1 MLATLYFTLREISP
15 MGQTGYNGKGGR
27 GGKGALVIEEA
38 RNEDEEGA
46 SEQEGVCVC
55 VGVCVHASVC
65 KQENMYA
72 GFVVC
77 ECVYGVCKCI
87 ALHKILCG
95 VLVFF
100 VCERDVYAESRP

>member
-38 RNEDEEGA
+38 RNEDEEAA

-55 VGVCVHASVC
+55 VCACGRGVCVYTHLSVRKKTC
-65 KQENMYA
+65 MQ
-72 GFVVC
+72 G
-77 ECVYGVCKCI
+77 
-87 ALHKILCG
+87 
-95 VLVFF
+95 
-100 VCERDVYAESRP
+100 R

>member
-15 MGQTGYNGKGGR
+15 MGQTGYNGK

-55 VGVCVHASVC
+55 TRIC
-65 KQENMYA
+65 
-72 GFVVC
+72 
-77 ECVYGVCKCI
+77 
-87 ALHKILCG
+87 L
-95 VLVFF
+95 
-100 VCERDVYAESRP
+100 